1 MYTIRMDK
9 NTNQATAQRI
19 GYARVSSGE
28 QEMDLQLDALAKSKC
43 DRVFSEKVS
52 SSKAERPQLTAC
64 LETLRVGD
72 ILTVWRLDRLGR
84 SVTELVAIV
93 TQLKARG
100 VAFESLTERIDT
112 TSASGEFTFHLF
124 AALAQFERNIIQER
138 TRAGLK
144 AARARG
150 RVGGRKPKVTAQ
162 TKREMQALYDSNSVS
177 VIAICE
183 RYDITRGTFYR
194 AVLGRTYKS
203 TESKI

>member
-1 MYTIRMDK
+1 MSK
-9 NTNQATAQRI
+9 NTNQSTAQRI

-28 QEMDLQLDALAKSKC
+28 QEMDLQLDALAKAQC

-52 SSKAERPQLTAC
+52 SGKVQRPQLSAC
-64 LETLRVGD
+64 LETLRAGD

-84 SVTELVAIV
+84 SVTELVTIV

-112 TSASGEFTFHLF
+112 ASASGEFTFHLF

-150 RVGGRKPKVTAQ
+150 RVGGRKPKVTTQ
-162 TKREMQALYDSNSVS
+162 SKREMQALYDSNSVS
-177 VIAICE
+177 VVAICT
-183 RYDITRGTFYR
+183 RYGITRGTFYR
-194 AVLGRTYKS
+194 AVLERDYK
-203 TESKI
+203 TEKHVLADK